1 MRRITDHCLIKVSDL
16 YQNPALRVG
25 ERTKI
30 ADVTVAANPD
40 RGTIRE
46 LAAATAVQPFVKLDG
61 ASAHICVRRSR
72 HFEIPRPG
80 QNVLALLG
88 SCQMKAPLLSAAFRL
103 ISTRTRMSHLVI
115 TLPECA
121 PRHLCGGHRGSLGL
135 PTASLTREF
144 GFASSYLCL
153 CVVAAIRW
161 SISSSSGF
169 SAFFCAPSSAINPL
183 MRSSL

>member
-1 MRRITDHCLIKVSDL
+1 VRRITDHCLIKVSDL

-25 ERTKI
+25 ERTKT

-72 HFEIPRPG
+72 HFEIPRLG

-88 SCQMKAPLLSAAFRL
+88 SCHQMEAPLLSAGFPSYQREK
-103 ISTRTRMSHLVI
+103 RM
-115 TLPECA
+115 
-121 PRHLCGGHRGSLGL
+121 
-135 PTASLTREF
+135 
-144 GFASSYLCL
+144 
-153 CVVAAIRW
+153 
-161 SISSSSGF
+161 
-169 SAFFCAPSSAINPL
+169 
-183 MRSSL
+183 